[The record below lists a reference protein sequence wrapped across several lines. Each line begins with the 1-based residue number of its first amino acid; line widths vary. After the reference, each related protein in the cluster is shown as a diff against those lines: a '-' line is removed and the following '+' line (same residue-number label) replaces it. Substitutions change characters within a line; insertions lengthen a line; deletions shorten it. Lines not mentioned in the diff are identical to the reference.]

1 MEEVIKSISTCF
13 SKFATFKGRASR
25 KEFWWF
31 FLFTTVFTVM
41 IDIWAGVG
49 GINHSEDKETYEIIS
64 NFIVLILSIPS
75 IAVGARRLHDI
86 GKSGWWQLLMFTI
99 IGFIPLVI
107 WWARIS
113 EENSNKYD
121 EHIDEEL
128 TGI

>member
-1 MEEVIKSISTCF
+1 MDDVINSISTCF

-31 FLFTTVFTVM
+31 FLTITLLTM
-41 IDIWAGVG
+41 LLDMWASVQ
-49 GINHSEDKETYEIIS
+49 GINHLEDKESYESIS
-64 NFIVLILSIPS
+64 NLIALILSIPS

-86 GKSGWWQLLMFTI
+86 GKSGWWQLIMFTI

-113 EENSNKYD
+113 DENSNKYD

>member
-1 MEEVIKSISTCF
+1 MNDVINSISTCF
-13 SKFATFKGRASR
+13 SKFATFKGKASR

-31 FLFTTVFTVM
+31 FLFITLLTM
-41 IDIWAGVG
+41 MLDMWASVQ
-49 GINHSEDKETYEIIS
+49 GINHLEDKESYESIS
-64 NFIVLILSIPS
+64 NLIALILSIPS

-113 EENSNKYD
+113 DENSNKYD